1 MLIVDFVPEALRS
14 DCVAARIKV
23 PTKFWKTQLIIVR
36 GCVWLH
42 LPTPS
47 LGRKRLHLA
56 YTMRSESALHKKI
69 CTEHIRFI
77 CVLYLRQNRLA
88 DQTDMLSTYLLMQR
102 IFWSHC
108 ATFTIINSHIN
119 MVYCLWEHLSTNILK
134 TFSKQYEHYREISL
148 TALVAADL
156 VRLHKICSAEVYLHR
171 RTQTDTTQPR
181 FSVSYKE

>member
-77 CVLYLRQNRLA
+77 CVLYLRQNRHAQYISSDATHFLITLCHFHYYK
-88 DQTDMLSTYLLMQR
+88 QSHKHSLLF
-102 IFWSHC
+102 IG
-108 ATFTIINSHIN
+108 T
-119 MVYCLWEHLSTNILK
+119 
-134 TFSKQYEHYREISL
+134 
-148 TALVAADL
+148 LV
-156 VRLHKICSAEVYLHR
+156 HKY
-171 RTQTDTTQPR
+171 P
-181 FSVSYKE
+181 